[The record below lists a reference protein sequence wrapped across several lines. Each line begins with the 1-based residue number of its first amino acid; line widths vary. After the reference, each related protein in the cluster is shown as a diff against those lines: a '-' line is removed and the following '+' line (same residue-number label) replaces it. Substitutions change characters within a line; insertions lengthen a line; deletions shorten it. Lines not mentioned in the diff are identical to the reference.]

1 MGTVSYKDVDSDDEC
16 LFIQGKTKRW
26 EQYRQGVYKK
36 NGGER
41 EIRTLERLP
50 VTRFPSVRLRPLG
63 QLTVERAHHTI
74 GVIRCQPCFHLT
86 AGLIAVAGGR
96 PIQYYETG

>member
-1 MGTVSYKDVDSDDEC
+1 MTSLPYNENGRAMHALPFQEGIKSKLYSEGT
-16 LFIQGKTKRW
+16 
-26 EQYRQGVYKK
+26 YKK

-63 QLTVERAHHTI
+63 QLTIERAHHTI

-86 AGLIAVAGGR
+86 AGLIAAVGGR
-96 PIQYYETG
+96 PIQYCETG